1 MNEIVVHSKLIG
13 EHFESRHI
21 DIGTSDKLEDIG
33 RFSPS
38 KLPGVAR
45 TLARIIRELFVFRPH
60 IVYLTLAPSGFAFY
74 RDVLFVSF
82 IRLFRPELVL
92 HLHGKGIRQGAE
104 KSRLF
109 RRLASRL
116 FKHSHVIFLSERL
129 RSDAAGFR
137 TRSSHV
143 VNNGFPDDPIPP
155 RVAPDDPIPLRVAP
169 HDPSPPSTAPDDAKE
184 PEILYLSNFVRTKG
198 VLDLI
203 DALQIVAQTHSRFL
217 VKLVGRPVDI
227 SIDVLEGYVREKGLD
242 GKVSVLGPRYGGEKV
257 GMLKGADIFILPSYN
272 EAFPLSVLEA
282 MKFGLPVISTIE
294 GGIPDII
301 DAGRDGLLFPKR
313 DVGALAREI
322 VFLLDHPEE
331 RRSIGEAARKKFSA
345 RFTVSVFER
354 NLLQV
359 FQQICAPA
367 AS

>member
-21 DIGTSDKLEDIG
+21 DIGASDKLEDIG

-38 KLPGVAR
+38 KLTGVAR
-45 TLARIIRELFVFRPH
+45 ILTRIIRELFVFRPQ

-109 RRLASRL
+109 RWLASRL

-137 TRSSHV
+137 TRSSYV

-155 RVAPDDPIPLRVAP
+155 GVAPDDPIPRGA
-169 HDPSPPSTAPDDAKE
+169 APDHTKE

-227 SIDVLEGYVREKGLD
+227 SMDELEGYVREKGLD

-257 GMLKGADIFILPSYN
+257 GLLEDADIFILPSYN

-282 MKFGLPVISTIE
+282 MKFGLPVISTME
-294 GGIPDII
+294 GGIPDMI

-313 DVGALAREI
+313 DVDALAREI
-322 VFLLDHPEE
+322 VFLLDHPKE

-345 RFTVSVFER
+345 KFTVSVFER

-359 FQQICAPA
+359 FQQICPPA
-367 AS
+367 AT

>member
-1 MNEIVVHSKLIG
+1 MNRILFLVQLPPPIHGAAIMNEIVVHSKLIG

-21 DIGTSDKLEDIG
+21 DIGASDKLEDIG

-45 TLARIIRELFVFRPH
+45 TLAGIIRELFVFRPD

-109 RRLASRL
+109 RWLASRL

-137 TRSSHV
+137 TRSSYV
-143 VNNGFPDDPIPP
+143 VNNGFPDDSVPL
-155 RVAPDDPIPLRVAP
+155 RAAPDD
-169 HDPSPPSTAPDDAKE
+169 TKY
-184 PEILYLSNFVRTKG
+184 PEILYLSNFVRSKG

-203 DALQIVAQTHSRFL
+203 DALQIVAQTHTRFL
-217 VKLVGRPVDI
+217 VKLVGKPVDI
-227 SIDVLEGYVREKGLD
+227 SMDALEVYVREKGLD
-242 GKVSVLGPRYGGEKV
+242 SKVSVLGPLYGENKV
-257 GMLKGADIFILPSYN
+257 GLLEGADIFILPSYN

-294 GGIPDII
+294 GGIPDMI

-322 VFLLDHPEE
+322 VFLLDHPKE
-331 RRSIGEAARKKFSA
+331 RRSIGEAAQKKFSA

-359 FQQICAPA
+359 FQQICLPA
-367 AS
+367 AT

>member
-13 EHFESRHI
+13 EHFESRHV
-21 DIGTSDKLEDIG
+21 DIGASDKLEDIG

-45 TLARIIRELFVFRPH
+45 TLTRIIRELFVFRPQ

-109 RRLASRL
+109 RWLASRL

-137 TRSSHV
+137 TRSSYV
-143 VNNGFPDDPIPP
+143 VNNGFPDDP
-155 RVAPDDPIPLRVAP
+155 VPLSAAP
-169 HDPSPPSTAPDDAKE
+169 HDP
-184 PEILYLSNFVRTKG
+184 PELLYLSNFVRTKG

-203 DALQIVAQTHSRFL
+203 DALRIVAQTHSRFH

-227 SIDVLEGYVREKGLD
+227 SMDALEEYVREKGLES
-242 GKVSVLGPRYGGEKV
+242 KVSVLGPRYGGEKV
-257 GMLKGADIFILPSYN
+257 GLLKDADIFILPSYN

-294 GGIPDII
+294 GGIPDMI

-313 DVGALAREI
+313 DVDALAREI

-331 RRSIGEAARKKFSA
+331 RRSIGEAARKKFLA

-359 FQQICAPA
+359 FRQICA
-367 AS
+367 SS